1 MGKLLI
7 INEILNCQILAILRA
22 KNQLDDFVDTLAR
35 LLPISWQPSN
45 LQFISKCGAK
55 LPILLVVIIAF

>member
-35 LLPISWQPSN
+35 LLPIS
-45 LQFISKCGAK
+45 
-55 LPILLVVIIAF
+55 